1 MPRWRGWPGWSGSRR
16 RAGAWWCTARTGR
29 ASSPKWW
36 PASSRPGGTSR
47 IWRCAGRVWRTFI
60 WSSPGRRS
68 RMKVSPPDA
77 YWKKDVVLF
86 FGKRFALAIKLLY
99 PMALIVPVAASDIP
113 AQYAAAVIAIVTV
126 MAGTFGAGE
135 SLTAD
140 LNDGILL
147 RLSLT
152 PLSPRRM
159 VFELLAVNA
168 VLDFIQ
174 LLPALLLVYVLH
186 PAPLV
191 WVLAATFALFT
202 TLVTANCIGI
212 FIANFTSS
220 PADVLLYAT
229 AMLAPLIYLSG
240 FFRNQNPTGLLA
252 ALRDLIPFAYTNDAL
267 KAVFGLTTRT
277 TPLEVFVYPTPIA
290 ALLVL
295 GLCLT
300 APRLLSPR
308 L

>member
-1 MPRWRGWPGWSGSRR
+1 
-16 RAGAWWCTARTGR
+16 
-29 ASSPKWW
+29 
-36 PASSRPGGTSR
+36 
-47 IWRCAGRVWRTFI
+47 
-60 WSSPGRRS
+60 
-68 RMKVSPPDA
+68 MKLNPPDA

-86 FGKRFALAIKLLY
+86 FSKRFALLIKMLY
-99 PMALIVPVAASDIP
+99 PVALIVPVAASALP
-113 AQYAAAVIAIVTV
+113 AQYAAAVVGIVAI

-147 RLSLT
+147 RVALT
-152 PLSPRRM
+152 PLSPRRI
-159 VFELLAVNA
+159 VFEVLAVNA

-174 LLPALLLVYVLH
+174 LLPALLLVYALH

-191 WVLAATFALFT
+191 WILAATFGVFA

-220 PADVLLYAT
+220 PADVLLYA
-229 AMLAPLIYLSG
+229 AAILVPLIYVSG
-240 FFRNQNPTGLLA
+240 FFRNQNPTGVSA
-252 ALRDLIPFAYTNDAL
+252 AVRDFVPFAYMNDAL
-267 KAVFGLTTRT
+267 KEVFGLATGTM
-277 TPLEVFVYPTPIA
+277 PLEVFVYPSIIA
-290 ALLVL
+290 AALAFCV
-295 GLCLT
+295 CLT

>member
-1 MPRWRGWPGWSGSRR
+1 
-16 RAGAWWCTARTGR
+16 
-29 ASSPKWW
+29 
-36 PASSRPGGTSR
+36 
-47 IWRCAGRVWRTFI
+47 
-60 WSSPGRRS
+60 
-68 RMKVSPPDA
+68 MKLDLPDT
-77 YWKKDVVLF
+77 YWKKDAVLF
-86 FGKRFALAIKLLY
+86 FSRRFALLIKMLY
-99 PMALIVPVAASDIP
+99 PVALIVPVAVSDIP
-113 AQYAAAVIAIVTV
+113 AQYAVAVVGIVAV

-147 RLSLT
+147 RLALT
-152 PLSPRRM
+152 PLSPRRL
-159 VFELLAVNA
+159 VFEILAVNA

-174 LLPALLLVYVLH
+174 LLPALLLVYVFH

-191 WVLAATFALFT
+191 WVLAATFALFA

-229 AMLAPLIYLSG
+229 AILFPLIYLSG
-240 FFRNQNPTGLLA
+240 FFRNQNPTGILA
-252 ALRDLIPFAYTNDAL
+252 ILRDFVPFAYANDAL
-267 KAVFGLTTRT
+267 KTVFGLRT
-277 TPLEVFVYPTPIA
+277 GTAPLEVFLYPTIICGV
-290 ALLVL
+290 LVFL
-295 GLCLT
+295 VCLT

>member
-1 MPRWRGWPGWSGSRR
+1 MV
-16 RAGAWWCTARTGR
+16 
-29 ASSPKWW
+29 KLD
-36 PASSRPGGTSR
+36 
-47 IWRCAGRVWRTFI
+47 
-60 WSSPGRRS
+60 
-68 RMKVSPPDA
+68 PPDT
-77 YWKKDVVLF
+77 YWKKDAVLF
-86 FGKRFALAIKLLY
+86 FSRRFALLIKMLY
-99 PMALIVPVAASDIP
+99 PVALIVPVAASDIP
-113 AQYAAAVIAIVTV
+113 AQYAAAVVGIVAV

-147 RLSLT
+147 RLALT
-152 PLSPRRM
+152 PLPPRRV
-159 VFELLAVNA
+159 VFEILAVNA

-191 WVLAATFALFT
+191 WVLAATFALFA

-229 AMLAPLIYLSG
+229 AILAPLIYVSG
-240 FFRNQNPTGLLA
+240 FFRNQNPEGLSA
-252 ALRDLIPFAYTNDAL
+252 TLRAVVPFAHMNDAL
-267 KAVFGLTTRT
+267 KEVFGLSTGAI
-277 TPLEVFVYPTPIA
+277 PLEVFVYPGLITT
-290 ALLVL
+290 VL
-295 GLCLT
+295 AFGVCLT